1 MENATSFD
9 QAHEPL
15 LEQLTALRNQLLKL
29 HKILLDAERAAY
41 ERSHGAV
48 SAGDLLR
55 LLLND
60 PRFAWLRILSD
71 QVVLIDELLDADE
84 PVPTEDAR
92 KLVAEARKL
101 LKPSELG
108 EEFAQ
113 KYQAALQQEPDV
125 VLAHQKLREVLKRE
139 S

>member
-71 QVVLIDELLDADE
+71 QVVLIDELLDAAE

>member
-1 MENATSFD
+1 MKNTKSFD

-15 LEQLTALRNQLLKL
+15 IEQLTALRNQLLKL

-41 ERSHGAV
+41 ERLHGAV

-55 LLLND
+55 LLLNH
-60 PRFAWLRILSD
+60 PRFAWLRVLSD

-84 PVPTEDAR
+84 PVPGEDAR

-101 LKPSELG
+101 QRPAELG

-125 VLAHQKLREVLKRE
+125 VLAHQKLREILKQE

>member
-1 MENATSFD
+1 MKNTKSFD
-9 QAHEPL
+9 QAHAPL
-15 LEQLTALRNQLLKL
+15 IEQLTALRNQLLKL

-48 SAGDLLR
+48 SAGELLR

-60 PRFAWLRILSD
+60 PQFAWLRVLSD

-84 PVPTEDAR
+84 PVPGEDAR

-108 EEFAQ
+108 DEFAQ

-125 VLAHQKLREVLKRE
+125 VLAHQKLRDVLKQE
-139 S
+139 I